1 MTRSIATVI
10 SNGMRRPMAALFLL
24 GLLTGPAWGQF
35 PVPADVMYRAG
46 FEGDSIAPAF
56 PVVGGDYVL
65 PPEPIGDRLQW
76 LIDELA
82 VGETTTL
89 AEVQARF
96 SPAFDPA
103 SIRDFINDVLR
114 VEFPNGRIIDLI
126 SLTPVRATVVID
138 GDSGPATSGFLQ
150 FGVEYAGSNLITL
163 LQVSNFGGTV
173 QFPADQTL
181 TLAQAADKFMTFHPE
196 NGLFVG
202 YVDLAGR
209 CQPIEVRDPDVA
221 RGLGSIFKT
230 WVLGA
235 VAADIADGIVDRS
248 DPIPLVADERAAGGT
263 INSEPLGTV
272 FDVQDMGT
280 LMMGI
285 SDNTATDHLHELT
298 GRIRAGEIVQQYGIA
313 DPDEL
318 LPFLNISEQFHV
330 FTRFDLPTAESY
342 VDGTE
347 AFQDNF
353 LSTMIEPE
361 GPSFPVSFPFFH
373 ESLLTSGTW
382 RATASDICRTLAGLR
397 STPEDFGAFEFVD
410 RAMGSQAA
418 QPNIR
423 AAWDRTWYKGGS
435 LTSGVSGN
443 HVLTHAWLLE
453 NEGDFP
459 PFVIVALA
467 NNPAGGIDP
476 FEIQSV
482 TNRMAE
488 LLAGFQPWD

>member
-1 MTRSIATVI
+1 MLRTRRFMTLL
-10 SNGMRRPMAALFLL
+10 AALLL
-24 GLLTGPAWGQF
+24 AGEDLDASTPPL
-35 PVPADVMYRAG
+35 PVPADVVYFAG
-46 FEGDSIAPAF
+46 FEGDTIAPAF

-65 PPEPIGDRLQW
+65 PSVPIGDQLQW

-96 SPAFDPA
+96 SSVFDPVTM
-103 SIRDFINDVLR
+103 RDFINDVLR
-114 VEFPNGRIIDLI
+114 PEFPNGRIIDLI
-126 SLTPVRATVVID
+126 SLTPVRATLLVD
-138 GDSGPATSGFLQ
+138 GDSGPATSGFVQ
-150 FGVEYAGSNLITL
+150 FGVQYAGSNLITL
-163 LQVSNFGGTV
+163 LQVSNYGGTV

-196 NGLFVG
+196 NGLFIG

-209 CQPIEVRDPDVA
+209 CQPIEVRDPDTP

-230 WVLGA
+230 WVLGG
-235 VAADIADGIVDRS
+235 VAEDIADGTVDRS
-248 DPIPLVADERAAGGT
+248 DPIELVAEERAAGGT
-263 INSEPLGTV
+263 INEEPLGTL

-285 SDNTATDHLHELT
+285 SDNTATDHLHELA
-298 GRIRAGEIVQQYGIA
+298 GRQRVGQVVQDYGVT

-347 AFQDNF
+347 AFQLNF
-353 LSTMIEPE
+353 LSSMIEPE
-361 GPSFPVSFPFFH
+361 GPSFPISFPFFH

-382 RATASDICRTLAGLR
+382 RATATDICRTLAGLR
-397 STPEDFGAFEFVD
+397 ATPADFGAFEFVD
-410 RAMGSQAA
+410 QAMGSQAA
-418 QPNIR
+418 QPDIR
-423 AAWDRTWYKGGS
+423 TAWDRAWYKGGS

-488 LLAGFQPWD
+488 LLAAFQPWD